1 MQELCM
7 ILFVPC
13 AFICVLYAAFFLLSW
28 VTDRKSNHEKEIKRN
43 RETRR
48 ESKIENRIDWRNF
61 AA

>member
-7 ILFVPC
+7 ILFIPC
-13 AFICVLYAAFFLLSW
+13 AFICALYAAFFLLSW
-28 VTDRKSNHEKEIKRN
+28 ATDRKANHMKEIKHN

>member
-1 MQELCM
+1 M
-7 ILFVPC
+7 ILFIPC
-13 AFICVLYAAFFLLSW
+13 AFICALYAAFFLLSW
-28 VTDRKSNHEKEIKRN
+28 ATDRKANHRKEIKRN

>member
-1 MQELCM
+1 M

-13 AFICVLYAAFFLLSW
+13 AFICVLYAEFFLLSW
-28 VTDRKSNHEKEIKRN
+28 VTDRKSNHKKEIKRN